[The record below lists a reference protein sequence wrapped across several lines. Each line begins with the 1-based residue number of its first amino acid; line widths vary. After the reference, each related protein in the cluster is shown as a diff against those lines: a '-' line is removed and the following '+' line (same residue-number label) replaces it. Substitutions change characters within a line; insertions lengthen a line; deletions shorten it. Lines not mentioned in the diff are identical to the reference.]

1 MKLGSPEDAQNNL
14 RLDRGRKSSRV
25 ITSTSS
31 RVIIIIIKIYFYPV
45 FTLSTTGDDS
55 EPTGGTFMKNTPKI

>member
-25 ITSTSS
+25 ITSS